1 MTVQTKEIAKA
12 GKYLTF
18 ALGNE
23 GYGIAIINVKEII
36 GYQDVTQVPQV
47 PPEVKG
53 VINLRGEVVPVIDLR
68 LRFGL
73 QPKEITEETCILVVE
88 TGTDNQIVSVGIMVD
103 NVSEVQDIVQ
113 EQIEPSPSFGCSTEV
128 GFIIGMAKVGKTVK
142 ILLDIDKVL
151 DGCDLSAVVK

>member
-53 VINLRGEVVPVIDLR
+53 VINLRG
-68 LRFGL
+68 
-73 QPKEITEETCILVVE
+73 
-88 TGTDNQIVSVGIMVD
+88 S
-103 NVSEVQDIVQ
+103 
-113 EQIEPSPSFGCSTEV
+113 
-128 GFIIGMAKVGKTVK
+128 
-142 ILLDIDKVL
+142 
-151 DGCDLSAVVK
+151 